1 MTLVALPPIMVVR
14 RSAVWSRAVLVLAK
28 GDALQ
33 WERVIRDAKIQK
45 IE

>member
-1 MTLVALPPIMVVR
+1 MREKLVKLGMYPVANAPGEFAAFLE
-14 RSAVWSRAVLVLAK
+14 

-45 IE
+45 VE